1 MINRRKKKFVD
12 RKIQGRLLLGI
23 AAHWLLYFM
32 LIMSAIPMW
41 HVLTVSGFSQPL
53 TKILADSWGSMTP
66 VFLFL
71 AAVLPIFIWETVQI
85 QQPIRGPHLSTT
97 QHDPKHNAGEEV
109 RPIRFREDDFWHDLA
124 DDFNTMMKRLKQR
137 KDEPAGKTLQ
147 RDAARGGACRRRV
160 SRRAIVYRL

>member
-32 LIMSAIPMW
+32 LIMSAIPIW

-53 TKILADSWGSMTP
+53 TKVLADSWGSMTP

-71 AAVLPIFIWETVQI
+71 AAVLPIFIWETVKFSNRFVG
-85 QQPIRGPHLSTT
+85 PIYRLHNTIRSI
-97 QHDPKHNAGEEV
+97 NAGEEV
-109 RPIRFREDDFWHDLA
+109 RPIRFRENDFWHDLA
-124 DDFNTMMKRLKQR
+124 DDFNTMMRRLKEHEGAPVAEDPSEEQQEVE
-137 KDEPAGKTLQ
+137 EPVAVG
-147 RDAARGGACRRRV
+147 
-160 SRRAIVYRL
+160 